1 MKDLLLSLYIA
12 GKNHPVVAAGAGNG
26 NGTGTGDVP
35 SVERNAPGAL
45 SDAVSVVLGI
55 AGWAGTAAG
64 VAGIIVCGIMMAVS
78 MKRGEGSEHISRL
91 GMVLGGCILVACAG
105 PAIEFFF
112 NESGG
117 GEGGVD
123 VEQNGGVQNQ

>member
-26 NGTGTGDVP
+26 TGTGDVP
-35 SVERNAPGAL
+35 NVERNAPGAL
-45 SDAVSVVLGI
+45 SDAVGVVLGI

-105 PAIEFFF
+105 PTIEFFF
-112 NESGG
+112 NGSGG
-117 GEGGVD
+117 GGGD